1 MTRTD
6 RSHHHLP
13 GFPRLVQT
21 ALFLF
26 LSGFLFSGLVFA
38 QADLDRE
45 QAESRLKRVL
55 LDINQ
60 LQQQLENSR
69 SEQKGEQKR
78 LRELDLQIQQ
88 VNLETRELAQQQNLH
103 LEELARLEAQKDEFL
118 NSLNQQQAQLAEQLR
133 AAYRLGRQSRL
144 QLLLNQDSPAQMGR
158 TLAYY
163 DYINRSQIDRISGL
177 REALATLDS
186 MQQPIDEE
194 LLRLE
199 IVRKEQQILLDKLDQ
214 QRKDRQLLLARLAD
228 RIDHEEL
235 ELQELQRNRQDLE
248 TLITRLADVLADI
261 PPDLGQHLSISGQK
275 GRVPMPVS
283 GPVRYAFGQAR
294 TGGLRWQGW
303 LIGAAAGSNVSTVAY
318 GRVAFADWL
327 RGYGLLIIIDH
338 GEGFMS
344 LYGHNE
350 SLLHEAGDWV
360 EPGQAISVVGI
371 SAGNDQGLYFELRKH
386 GKVVDPAVWL
396 KR

>member
-1 MTRTD
+1 VTRTD
-6 RSHHHLP
+6 RSHHDLP
-13 GFPRLVQT
+13 GFPRLVQA
-21 ALFLF
+21 ALFLV
-26 LSGFLFSGLVFA
+26 LIWVLFSGLAFA

-45 QAESRLKRVL
+45 QAESQLKRVL

-60 LQQQLENSR
+60 LQQQLEDSR
-69 SEQKGEQKR
+69 SEQKGEQNR

-103 LEELARLEAQKDEFL
+103 LEELARLEAQKDAFL
-118 NSLNQQQAQLAEQLR
+118 NSLDQQQAQLAEQLR

-163 DYINRSQIDRISGL
+163 DYINRSQIDRIAGL

-186 MQQPIDEE
+186 MQKPIDEE

-214 QRKDRQLLLARLAD
+214 QRKDRQLLLAGLAD

-275 GRVPMPVS
+275 GRVPMPVF

-294 TGGLRWQGW
+294 AAGLRWQGW
-303 LIGAAAGSNVSTVAY
+303 LIGAAAGTNVSTVAY

-371 SAGNDQGLYFELRKH
+371 SAGNDQGLYFELRKN